1 MTVAHVESDFDQ
13 VEETALVAIETNA
26 LAAITKTEVEAQLDS
41 AHKYPRS
48 INRFRQEALSMAT
61 VSEEVAQS
69 CIYSLPRGGKPITGP
84 SVRLAEICASA
95 WGNIHVGARPIEV
108 GDTEVTSQGVA
119 WDLQK
124 NYRVTVESK
133 RRITGR
139 DGKRFN
145 DDMII
150 MTQNAANSIALRN
163 AIFRVIPRA
172 YVDQIYAKVREVAVG
187 NASTL
192 AGKRATVLERL
203 AKMGADQVRVLSA
216 LGKVGVDDIGLEE
229 LETLIGYGTA
239 IKDGGKT
246 VDELFPAPTKDVPG
260 SAPAEQG
267 KRMTLGKPKAGA
279 AAPAAAKPADAA
291 KSEPAADPGAMISTG
306 KAAVVTPPAAKVE
319 PPKEQRMSTSKQRSE
334 IAQLAT
340 EAKMQINVVCGWVGK
355 QTTTEL
361 WFDEAETVIARIKAT
376 TGEVDDKGDA
386 PTAEELAAAEPG
398 SGG

>member
-1 MTVAHVESDFDQ
+1 MTVAPIDAEFDPI
-13 VEETALVAIETNA
+13 EETALVMIEPGAMAA
-26 LAAITKTEVEAQLDS
+26 LNKSEVEAQLDA
-41 AHKYPRS
+41 AHKYKRS

-95 WGNIHVGARPIEV
+95 WGNIHVGARPVEV

-119 WDLQK
+119 WDLER
-124 NYRVTVESK
+124 NFRVTVESK
-133 RRITGR
+133 RRITSR

-145 DDMII
+145 EDMII

-203 AKMGADQVRVLSA
+203 AKMGADQARVLGA
-216 LGKVGVDDIGLEE
+216 LGKAGIDDIGLEE

-239 IKDGGKT
+239 IKEGAKT
-246 VDELFPAPTKDVPG
+246 VDQLFPEPTKDVPG
-260 SAPAEQG
+260 SGAAEQG
-267 KRMTLGKPKAGA
+267 KRLSLGKAKPSTKP
-279 AAPAAAKPADAA
+279 APAEKTAEPPHDATTGGVKPDPAAVISSPAAKPAPAT
-291 KSEPAADPGAMISTG
+291 KPAADWVIC
-306 KAAVVTPPAAKVE
+306 
-319 PPKEQRMSTSKQRSE
+319 TSKQRADIGHACADKGITTEEVCTQYEVAELTDLS
-334 IAQLAT
+334 APLAT
-340 EAKMQINVVCGWVGK
+340 EALSWVRG
-355 QTTTEL
+355 L
-361 WFDEAETVIARIKAT
+361 P
-376 TGEVDDKGDA
+376 DA
-386 PTAEELAAAEPG
+386 G
-398 SGG
+398 V